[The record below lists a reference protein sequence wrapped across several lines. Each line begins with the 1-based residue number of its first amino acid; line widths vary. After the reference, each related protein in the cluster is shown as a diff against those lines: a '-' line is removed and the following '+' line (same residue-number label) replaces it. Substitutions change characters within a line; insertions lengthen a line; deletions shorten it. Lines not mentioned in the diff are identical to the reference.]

1 MREERGVMS
10 LETGHTEV
18 LFCFKGRIRW
28 LRRKRKEEGE
38 KVARCYSWG
47 PFNVFQR
54 HRLKVRLSF
63 WFFSAVLTLCLWM
76 WLWTGWA
83 KMSHGIYSYNL
94 PPYFQENMPK
104 PSIFHQKY
112 HWSGSYISRGSWL
125 PTVVVFKLFPRPPWV
140 PKRHLGAN
148 KQISGVGGGVWISRA
163 LHPPSHTQRELFYF
177 VFYTAF
183 RLKFNLNN
191 FSFNYFKIFWIFLY
205 KIYRNRY
212 LIYVNI

>member
-1 MREERGVMS
+1 MS

-18 LFCFKGRIRW
+18 WFCFKGRIRW

-38 KVARCYSWG
+38 KVARCYSRG

-83 KMSHGIYSYNL
+83 KMSRGIYSYNL

-112 HWSGSYISRGSWL
+112 HWSGSNISRGSWL
-125 PTVVVFKLFPRPPWV
+125 PTVVVFKLCSLDHHEF
-140 PKRHLGAN
+140 
-148 KQISGVGGGVWISRA
+148 
-163 LHPPSHTQRELFYF
+163 QRGIWGLINRSVEWEEGCES
-177 VFYTAF
+177 AESSIH
-183 RLKFNLNN
+183 RLTLKGSCSTLSSIQHFA
-191 FSFNYFKIFWIFLY
+191 
-205 KIYRNRY
+205 
-212 LIYVNI
+212 

>member
-94 PPYFQENMPK
+94 PPYFQEYFIK
-104 PSIFHQKY
+104 SITGLVPTSQGAPDY
-112 HWSGSYISRGSWL
+112 PQLWSSNCSLDHHEFQRGIWGLINRSVEWEEGCESAERSIHRLTLKGSCSTLSSIQH
-125 PTVVVFKLFPRPPWV
+125 F
-140 PKRHLGAN
+140 A
-148 KQISGVGGGVWISRA
+148 
-163 LHPPSHTQRELFYF
+163 
-177 VFYTAF
+177 
-183 RLKFNLNN
+183 
-191 FSFNYFKIFWIFLY
+191 
-205 KIYRNRY
+205 
-212 LIYVNI
+212 